1 MESALTWLGSQPG
14 DVNTEKPSHWKC
26 EVRGP
31 KGVADPSSSPF
42 FFLPGL
48 RGLCPGSQAVPVVL
62 LGESSHAALSL
73 RASTGWH
80 LG

>member
-14 DVNTEKPSHWKC
+14 DVNMEKPSHWKC

-31 KGVADPSSSPF
+31 KGMADPSSSPL
-42 FFLPGL
+42 FFLQAL
-48 RGLCPGSQAVPVVL
+48 RGLCSGSSAVSVVL
-62 LGESSHAALSL
+62 LGESSRAALSL